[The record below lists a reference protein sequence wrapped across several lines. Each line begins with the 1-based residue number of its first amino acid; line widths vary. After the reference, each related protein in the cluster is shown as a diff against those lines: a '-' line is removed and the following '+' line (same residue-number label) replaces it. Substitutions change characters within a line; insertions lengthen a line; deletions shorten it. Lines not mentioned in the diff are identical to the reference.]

1 MKKEG
6 EDFMEHLLV
15 DSQLVITIQ
24 LVQKKVN
31 QCFLAFFFLKKH
43 NFICNL
49 CVGWTPQS
57 FTSSR
62 KNRAEFKQQSMLN
75 FLDEDEKEVSLH
87 AFVCSF

>member
-31 QCFLAFFFLKKH
+31 QCFLAFFFLKK
-43 NFICNL
+43 
-49 CVGWTPQS
+49 T
-57 FTSSR
+57 
-62 KNRAEFKQQSMLN
+62 
-75 FLDEDEKEVSLH
+75 
-87 AFVCSF
+87 

>member
-31 QCFLAFFFLKKH
+31 QCFLAFFFLSSKT
-43 NFICNL
+43 NFYNL
-49 CVGWTPQS
+49 CAGWTPQT

-75 FLDEDEKEVSLH
+75 FLDEDEKEVILN
-87 AFVCSF
+87 AFVCYF